1 MDNYEYDPPYEHNIP
16 FDLSKE
22 GQQIVAGAEQM
33 LRELDQSVDSTK
45 QSVLRKIGSKVLDFV
60 SNSNLFYGPDIKEAN
75 YRRRPGRIQ

>member
-16 FDLSKE
+16 VDLSEE

-33 LRELDQSVDSTK
+33 LRDLEQPDITSLH
-45 QSVLRKIGSKVLDFV
+45 VLRKIGSKVLDFV

>member
-1 MDNYEYDPPYEHNIP
+1 
-16 FDLSKE
+16 
-22 GQQIVAGAEQM
+22 M